1 MTIIPTRAMQLIER
15 ALADNDENIQLA
27 ARDNDVLV
35 KSGRATI
42 YSRLVEGRYP
52 EVARRLPAARRHGRR
67 SS

>member
-1 MTIIPTRAMQLIER
+1 MQLLDR
-15 ALADNDENIQLA
+15 ALGDNDENIQLA

-42 YSRLVEGRYP
+42 YSRLVEGRFP
-52 EVARRLPAARRHGRR
+52 KWRDVFPRRENNAPR